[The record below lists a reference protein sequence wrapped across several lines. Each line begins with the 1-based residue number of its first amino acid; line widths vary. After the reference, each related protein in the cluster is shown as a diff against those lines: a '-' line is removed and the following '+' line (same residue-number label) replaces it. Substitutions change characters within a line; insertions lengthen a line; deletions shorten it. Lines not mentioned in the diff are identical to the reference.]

1 MDRLAYIT
9 LAGLFVIF
17 VACVDGIKEEA
28 KPDEEKFDGV
38 GIGLVERP
46 RSCKKTTKKGG
57 VFSLDNISADKTA
70 ENLTCCRKFCP
81 PKSFVR
87 RKICPPKNFVH

>member
-1 MDRLAYIT
+1 MNRLAYIT

-17 VACVDGIKEEA
+17 VATSVDGIKEEA

-57 VFSLDNISADKTA
+57 VF
-70 ENLTCCRKFCP
+70 FY
-81 PKSFVR
+81 
-87 RKICPPKNFVH
+87 